1 MRIKMNQTNE
11 REPKPERFN
20 QTKET
25 IWRRT
30 TKQTKERID
39 RERCNKP
46 NKKINMKRRSN
57 KTNQTNRETT

>member
-1 MRIKMNQTNE
+1 LNQNNQTNK
-11 REPKPERFN
+11 REPKTERFN

-30 TKQTKERID
+30 TKQTKERIN

-46 NKKINMKRRSN
+46 NKKINMKRQSN